1 MNWFKRYKNSLIQLS
16 AAVVFLILWQLGAT
30 VLNLVYFPSLSDT
43 VMAFYQ
49 LVVYGDAQGNSL
61 LTHSFISLYRVFAGF
76 SIALVLALALGL
88 LCGVNE
94 AFYSMLKPLI
104 EVIRPIPPLAWVPFA
119 SIAFGIAI
127 GGYAFVIFLGA
138 FFPIFLNTVTGV
150 KRTSSILVDV
160 AKTFKADKKDV
171 MFKVIVP
178 SALPEITT
186 GMRIGFGIAWMC
198 IIAAEMIGVK
208 SALGLGF
215 FIFSMA
221 NLALYAE
228 MFAGMIMIGLISYVI
243 NEGFMLAERQFFKWR
258 VEIAK

>member
-1 MNWFKRYKNSLIQLS
+1 M
-16 AAVVFLILWQLGAT
+16 WQLVALF
-30 VLNLVYFPSLSDT
+30 LNLPYVPSPSGT
-43 VMAFYQ
+43 ATAFYQ
-49 LVVYGDAQGNSL
+49 LVVYGDVQGHSL
-61 LTHSFISLYRVFAGF
+61 LAHAFISLYRVFVGF
-76 SIALVLALALGL
+76 SIALLVALPLGL
-88 LCGVNE
+88 LSGVSE
-94 AFYSMLKPLI
+94 VFYNALKPLV

-138 FFPIFLNTVTGV
+138 FFPIFLNTIAGV
-150 KRTSSILVDV
+150 RRTSPVLVDV
-160 AKTFKADKKDV
+160 AKTFKADKKDT
-171 MFKVIVP
+171 MYKVVIP
-178 SALPEITT
+178 SALPEIIT
-186 GMRIGFGIAWMC
+186 GVRVGFGIAWMC

-228 MFAGMIMIGLISYVI
+228 MFAGMIMIGIVGYAV
-243 NEGFMLAERQFFKWR
+243 NEGIVFAEKRFFKWR